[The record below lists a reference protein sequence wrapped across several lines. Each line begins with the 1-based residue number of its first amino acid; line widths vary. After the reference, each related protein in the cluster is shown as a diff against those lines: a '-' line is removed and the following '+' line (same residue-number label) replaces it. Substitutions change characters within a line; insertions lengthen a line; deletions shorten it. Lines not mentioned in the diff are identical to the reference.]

1 MIILYVPGPRRVNF
15 ENFQLFGVRR
25 VRCGNLHIPGP
36 KRVNFEEFQFF
47 GLGTV
52 RFDNLDV
59 LGPRQANFEK
69 FIFFYLEMFF
79 LIILIFPGLDEPIL
93 KIFNYLALERLF

>member
-1 MIILYVPGPRRVNF
+1 MFPGLDESILKIFNFLASEGSNVEIFIFPGLNESILKNF
-15 ENFQLFGVRR
+15 N
-25 VRCGNLHIPGP
+25 
-36 KRVNFEEFQFF
+36 FF
-47 GLGTV
+47 GLRTV

-79 LIILIFPGLDEPIL
+79 FIILIFPGLDEPIL